1 MFSLSQKQYINLNEE
16 RFQKYIKSTF
26 MKASFEIQGFETVI
40 NFEILTAI
48 LTEEKILLINISNL
62 YKVHII

>member
-1 MFSLSQKQYINLNEE
+1 
-16 RFQKYIKSTF
+16 

>member
-1 MFSLSQKQYINLNEE
+1 
-16 RFQKYIKSTF
+16 
-26 MKASFEIQGFETVI
+26 MKASFKIQGFEQVI

-48 LTEEKILLINISNL
+48 LTDEKILLINISNL